1 MGSFSSNASKGPL
14 NRFIRF
20 MTGNIHVEK
29 YSHGR
34 PGMGRDSIFVILM
47 DSSSKWE
54 RTRYREP
61 GSWGRVTD
69 KSHLVCLRADFLF
82 LSNNDKAGVVALI
95 CLDPAHKD

>member
-1 MGSFSSNASKGPL
+1 MGSFPLNASKGPL

-29 YSHGR
+29 ILPWPSRNGTGLDIRHIDGFLIK
-34 PGMGRDSIFVILM
+34 MGKNAVQGTGLM
-47 DSSSKWE
+47 
-54 RTRYREP
+54 
-61 GSWGRVTD
+61 GQGHD